1 MAGKMS
7 QRDASRISR
16 LQERINLALRETPED
31 RRKSNYS
38 DYRPDNIPKLVAELT
53 EAAAQGGAEG
63 IEAALDE
70 FDRLAEREDKIRA
83 QRTLMHFLIRHPAA
97 AELGLRVPSLEERN
111 PWKVLPSKRNP

>member
-1 MAGKMS
+1 MS
-7 QRDASRISR
+7 YTNASRISR

-38 DYRPDNIPKLVAELT
+38 DYRPDNIPKIVDGLMQ
-53 EAAAQGGAEG
+53 AAVQGGAEG

-70 FDRLAEREDKIRA
+70 FDRLTEREDKIRA
-83 QRTLMHFLIRHPAA
+83 QRALMQFLLHHPAA
-97 AELGLRVPSLEERN
+97 TELGLRVPSLEERN